1 MKRCLRWLLRLF
13 SFGIFGKPPLAPDK
27 RDTPALPET
36 LPPPKGIVTL
46 LIFPTITDDI
56 EFNKSTEVGGDTY
69 YLSSPWDVNSD
80 KVNKAIQA
88 ANDWLATALG
98 TRITWNLVRT
108 INSQRSISQWRSG
121 KIRLIKEEVSL
132 LGLPWTDDYIYL
144 AFVRGM
150 GGYAGGIRYQRGEAG
165 YAMVGDVCLEAICE
179 YPASTA
185 GSVLLGDKGWPPNS
199 YSLIGQTGAFIHEA
213 LHGLDLP
220 HPDGWPGGHQPDWDE
235 TLMGN
240 WWNMPNFT
248 NTKGLTKM
256 EIEQVLRWAAPESDA
271 GDDRSS

>member
-36 LPPPKGIVTL
+36 LPPPKSIVTL

-56 EFNKSTEVGGDTY
+56 EFDKSTEVGGDTY

-121 KIRLIKEEVSL
+121 KIRLIKGEVTL
-132 LGLPWTDDYIYL
+132 LE
-144 AFVRGM
+144 V
-150 GGYAGGIRYQRGEAG
+150 
-165 YAMVGDVCLEAICE
+165 
-179 YPASTA
+179 
-185 GSVLLGDKGWPPNS
+185 WPES
-199 YSLIGQTGAFIHEA
+199 H
-213 LHGLDLP
+213 
-220 HPDGWPGGHQPDWDE
+220 WPG
-235 TLMGN
+235 
-240 WWNMPNFT
+240 FA
-248 NTKGLTKM
+248 
-256 EIEQVLRWAAPESDA
+256 LRQADVFQSYTAW
-271 GDDRSS
+271 